1 MKNTIKTLIF
11 LAIFAVAACAQ
22 TVTLSSTTLSAAVT
36 GSNGT
41 TTLQT
46 TITLGSTTGMAA
58 PSPFNQVN
66 TILYVDKE
74 VMFVKS
80 VPSSGTVVVTRGAG
94 TGAGAVIRA
103 HASGALVYFANT
115 STLGSGPA
123 AVVIPATRFIRL
135 EQPNAEP
142 TGTCTA
148 ANELVLPL
156 IYSFSGNVYQ
166 CPSSGGQWI
175 NIADGAVGTS
185 PGRTVSSFCTGSLG
199 SAETEYLNAV
209 ACLSATTATAGY
221 IVPVYGTLYG
231 LYSNAG
237 TAVTGGTS
245 KDVLTVYKNG
255 SATTI
260 TCTYATGGAATTCSD
275 TTHAVSVV
283 PGDVISFQFVT
294 ATSDGGANVR
304 ASVSV
309 Y

>member
-1 MKNTIKTLIF
+1 MKNTMKTLILF
-11 LAIFAVAACAQ
+11 AIFATAIFGQ
-22 TVTLSSTTLSAAVT
+22 TVTLSTTTLSAAVT
-36 GSNGT
+36 VPTSIN
-41 TTLQT
+41 
-46 TITLGSTTGMAA
+46 
-58 PSPFNQVN
+58 PSPYTVNLPTSTMQNNGPNGQVN
-66 TILYVDKE
+66 TILFVDKE
-74 VMFVKS
+74 VMYVIS
-80 VPSSGTVVVTRGAG
+80 VVDSTHATVRRGAG
-94 TGAGAVIRA
+94 VGAGAIATA
-103 HASGALVYFANT
+103 HASGALVYYANT
-115 STLGSGPA
+115 QTLGN
-123 AVVIPATRFIRL
+123 VIYPATRFIRL

-148 ANELVLPL
+148 ANELALPK
-156 IYSFSGNVYQ
+156 IYSISGNIYQ
-166 CPSSGGQWI
+166 CPASGGQWI
-175 NIADGAVGTS
+175 NTADGAVGTS

-209 ACLSATTATAGY
+209 ACSNATTATAGY